1 MCAARSPIRYSQ
13 QQDLT
18 SISSFVAAASHQ
30 SMKYQKR
37 WFELTA
43 ETLVYAKDPLD
54 LKGAAE
60 GRLEVFAV
68 HELRHVKLVD
78 EWKIEVRV

>member
-1 MCAARSPIRYSQ
+1 
-13 QQDLT
+13 
-18 SISSFVAAASHQ
+18 
-30 SMKYQKR
+30 MKYQKR

-60 GRLEVFAV
+60 GRIEVFAV